1 MSEESKFPSDSG
13 AALALLLKEKG
24 LLAISQRCWR
34 ILAPKWAH
42 DPLSGEGAS
51 RFGGRFNAKGVPA
64 LYLSES
70 IDTAFAEYQQD
81 LQVRP
86 GTCCAYQL
94 DVSKIVDLCNAQ
106 VYKAISVD
114 KGSLLSPWKET
125 LLVNKS
131 TPPTWELSS
140 QLMSQGFAGVRV
152 PSAQMKEG
160 VNIVL
165 WRWNDDPSR
174 RVIVLDPRGELPRD
188 QKSWQS
194 L

>member
-1 MSEESKFPSDSG
+1 MPEELEQSFESAVP
-13 AALALLLKEKG
+13 LLLEG
-24 LLAISQRCWR
+24 EEILSLSQRCWR

-42 DPLSGEGAS
+42 DPLSGLGAA
-51 RFGGRFNAKGVPA
+51 RFGGRFNPKGVPA

-81 LQVRP
+81 LLVRP
-86 GTCCAYQL
+86 GTFCAYQL
-94 DVSKIVDLCNAQ
+94 DVLGIVDLCNAQ
-106 VYKAISVD
+106 VRKAISVD
-114 KGSLLSPWKET
+114 SATLLSPWKEI
-125 LLVNKS
+125 LLVEKRS
-131 TPPTWELSS
+131 PPTWELS
-140 QLMSQGFAGVRV
+140 LRLLNQGFAGVRV

-174 RVIVLDPRGELPRD
+174 RVEVLDPKGELPHD
-188 QKSWQS
+188 QKSW

>member
-1 MSEESKFPSDSG
+1 MPEEFEKTSESAVPS
-13 AALALLLKEKG
+13 LLLLEG
-24 LLAISQRCWR
+24 EEILAISQRCWR

-42 DPLSGEGAS
+42 DPLSGLGAA
-51 RFGGRFNAKGVPA
+51 RFGGRFNPKGIPA

-81 LQVRP
+81 LLVRP
-86 GTCCAYQL
+86 GTFCAYQL
-94 DVSKIVDLCNAQ
+94 DVLGIVDLCDVQ
-106 VYKAISVD
+106 VCKAISLD
-114 KGSLLSPWKET
+114 STTLLSPWKEM
-125 LLVNKS
+125 LLVEKRS
-131 TPPTWELSS
+131 PPTWELSL
-140 QLMSQGFAGVRV
+140 QLLNQGFAGVRV

-174 RVIVLDPRGELPRD
+174 RVEVLDPKGELPHD
-188 QKSWQS
+188 QKSW

>member
-1 MSEESKFPSDSG
+1 MSEELKPPSNLG
-13 AALALLLKEKG
+13 GTLARLLKGKG

-51 RFGGRFNAKGVPA
+51 RFGGRFNGKGVPA

-86 GTCCAYQL
+86 GTFCAYQL
-94 DVSKIVDLCNAQ
+94 DVSGIVDLCNAQ
-106 VYKAISVD
+106 VCKAISVD
-114 KGSLLSPWKET
+114 QASLLSPWKEI
-125 LLVNKS
+125 LLVEKR
-131 TPPTWELSS
+131 TPSTWELSQ
-140 QLMSQGFAGVRV
+140 QLITQGFAGVRV

-174 RVIVLDPRGELPRD
+174 RVAVLDPKGELPRD
-188 QKSWQS
+188 QKSWQ
-194 L
+194 

>member
-1 MSEESKFPSDSG
+1 MSEELEKTSESFVPSP
-13 AALALLLKEKG
+13 LLPKG
-24 LLAISQRCWR
+24 EGILEISQRCWR

-42 DPLSGEGAS
+42 DPLSGAGAA
-51 RFGGRFNAKGVPA
+51 RFGGRFNPKGVSA

-81 LQVRP
+81 LLVRP
-86 GTCCAYQL
+86 GTFCAYQL
-94 DVSKIVDLCNAQ
+94 DVSGIVDLCNAQ
-106 VYKAISVD
+106 VCEALAID
-114 KGSLLSPWKET
+114 RAFLLSPWKEM
-125 LLVNKS
+125 LLVEKR
-131 TPPTWELSS
+131 TPKTWELSFG
-140 QLMSQGFAGVRV
+140 LLSQGFAGVRV

-174 RVIVLDPRGELPRD
+174 RVEVLDPKGELPRD
-188 QKSWQS
+188 QKSW

>member
-1 MSEESKFPSDSG
+1 MPEELEQPFELAVPLLLEG
-13 AALALLLKEKG
+13 EEILAL
-24 LLAISQRCWR
+24 SQRCWR

-42 DPLSGEGAS
+42 DPLSGLGAA
-51 RFGGRFNAKGVPA
+51 RFGGRFNPKGVPA

-81 LQVRP
+81 LMVRP
-86 GTCCAYQL
+86 GTFCAYQL
-94 DVSKIVDLCNAQ
+94 NVLEIVDLCNAQ
-106 VYKAISVD
+106 VCKAINIDSAT
-114 KGSLLSPWKET
+114 LLSPWKEM
-125 LLVNKS
+125 LLAEKRS
-131 TPPTWELSS
+131 PPTWDLS
-140 QLMSQGFAGVRV
+140 LRLLNQGFAGVRV

-174 RVIVLDPRGELPRD
+174 RVDVLDPKGELPHD
-188 QKSWQS
+188 QKSW